1 MSVVLLVEDDELLR
15 TTLRASFRSSNFDVL
30 EAPSGE
36 HALTF
41 GANRHLDLV
50 ILDLSLPG
58 IDGLETL
65 RHLRTFTDV
74 PVVVLTVRD
83 ALQDKVAALDA
94 GADDYMV
101 KPFEPAELLAR
112 SRAHVRRAGAVERR
126 AAIVRAGNLEID
138 LERRLVTWDG
148 EPVALTALELRMLEV
163 LLENRGKL
171 VTRRQLV
178 DQVWGPIQPRD
189 DTRVRVFVQRLRR
202 KLHDDAAHPT
212 LIFTEHGLG
221 YRWVGDDERHPDAA
235 AEVTATRQKR

>member
-15 TTLRASFRSSNFDVL
+15 ATLRTTFRSWGFDVL

-36 HALTF
+36 HALTL
-41 GANRHLDLV
+41 GANRGLDLV
-50 ILDLSLPG
+50 ILDLALPG
-58 IDGLETL
+58 IDGLMTL

-101 KPFEPAELLAR
+101 KPFEPDELLAR
-112 SRAHVRRAGAVERR
+112 SRAHVRRAGTVERR
-126 AAIVRAGNLEID
+126 AAIVRAGKLEID
-138 LERRLVTWDG
+138 LARRLVTWDG
-148 EPVALTALELRMLEV
+148 EPVALTALELRLLEV

-171 VTRRQLV
+171 ITRRQLIE
-178 DQVWGPIQPRD
+178 QVWGPIQPRD

-221 YRWVGDDERHPDAA
+221 YRWVADDERDHDSLPN
-235 AEVTATRQKR
+235 VTVARQKR

>member
-15 TTLRASFRSSNFDVL
+15 ATLRTSFRSWGFDVL

-36 HALTF
+36 HALTL
-41 GANRHLDLV
+41 GANRGLDLV
-50 ILDLSLPG
+50 ILDLALPG
-58 IDGLETL
+58 IDGLMTL

-101 KPFEPAELLAR
+101 KPFEPDELLAR
-112 SRAHVRRAGAVERR
+112 SRAHVRRAGTVERR
-126 AAIVRAGNLEID
+126 AAIVRAGKLEID
-138 LERRLVTWDG
+138 LARRLVTWDG
-148 EPVALTALELRMLEV
+148 EPVALTALELRLLEV

-171 VTRRQLV
+171 ITRRQLIE
-178 DQVWGPIQPRD
+178 QVWGPIQPRD

-221 YRWVGDDERHPDAA
+221 YRWVADDERDQDSLPN
-235 AEVTATRQKR
+235 VTIARQKR